1 MNDQA
6 VQTAILDALN
16 QHNSYL
22 QRLSSSSL
30 NEILNKF
37 DGLSIEMLNKLRD
50 LLDDLSES
58 EKAALAGG
66 KYTTPSLKEIQG
78 VVMGWQQSISI
89 TLPEIFTA
97 SAVALAVH
105 EAGFIYS
112 LADKK
117 RPELDG
123 EKLFNKIRKLPYAE
137 GQLIDLIF
145 PNIAEGVRKK
155 AEYVIR
161 DGIYQGQAT
170 QQIIQRIKGTKK
182 LNYSD
187 GLLHQT
193 RNAIDAEVK
202 TARAHVSNIAYLD
215 TWKALGFEYTKDV
228 ATLDGRTSL
237 GCAAKDGRIQQIGE
251 GHQKPPYHRRCRTVQ
266 IGCDKEGDLEG
277 VRPFV
282 ADNRPVKNIPKD
294 QRDGKI
300 GQVDANTTYKEWF
313 DRQDESFQKEWLGS
327 SKYKLYSE
335 GGFQIDKFVD
345 PLNGKPFTL
354 SELKVLDVKTF
365 NNVLG
370 GT

>member
-22 QRLSSSSL
+22 QRLSSSSV

-37 DGLSIEMLNKLRD
+37 DGFSIEMLNKLRD

-58 EKAALAGG
+58 EKAALASG

-78 VVMGWQQSISI
+78 VIMAWQQSISI

-105 EAGFIYS
+105 EVGFIYS
-112 LADKK
+112 LVDKN
-117 RPELDG
+117 RPELEG
-123 EKLFNKIRKLPYAE
+123 EKFFNKIRKLPYTE
-137 GQLIDLIF
+137 GQLVDLIF
-145 PNIAEGVRKK
+145 PNIAEVVRKK
-155 AEYVIR
+155 VEYVIR

-193 RNAIDAEVK
+193 RNAIDAEVR

-294 QRDGKI
+294 QRNGKI

-313 DRQDESFQKEWLGS
+313 ARQDDTFQRNLLG
-327 SKYKLYSE
+327 KTRFELYKSGE
-335 GGFQIDKFVD
+335 FPIDKFVD
-345 PLNGKPFTL
+345 PLSGKKFTIA
-354 SELKVLDVKTF
+354 ELRQMDEQTF
-365 NNVLG
+365 KELG
-370 GT
+370 L

>member
-6 VQTAILDALN
+6 AQTAILDALN

-22 QRLSSSSL
+22 QRLSSSSV

-58 EKAALAGG
+58 EKAALASG
-66 KYTTPSLKEIQG
+66 KYTTSSLKEIQG
-78 VVMGWQQSISI
+78 VIMGWQQSISI

-112 LADKK
+112 LADKN
-117 RPELDG
+117 RPELEG

-161 DGIYQGQAT
+161 DGIYQGQTT

-266 IGCDKEGDLEG
+266 IGCDKEGDIEG

-313 DRQDESFQKEWLGS
+313 ARQDDTFQRNLLG
-327 SKYKLYSE
+327 KTRFELYKSGE
-335 GGFQIDKFVD
+335 FPIDKFVD
-345 PLNGKPFTL
+345 PLSGKKFTIA
-354 SELKVLDVKTF
+354 ELRQMDEQTF
-365 NNVLG
+365 KELG
-370 GT
+370 L

>member
-66 KYTTPSLKEIQG
+66 KYTTLSLKEIQG
-78 VVMGWQQSISI
+78 VIMGWQQSISI

-105 EAGFIYS
+105 EAGFVYS

-117 RPELDG
+117 RPELEG

-161 DGIYQGQAT
+161 DGIYQGQTT

-215 TWKALGFEYTKDV
+215 TWKALGFEYTKNV

-237 GCAAKDGRIQQIGE
+237 GCAAKDGRVQRIGD

-266 IGCDKEGDLEG
+266 IGCDKEGGLEG

-313 DRQDESFQKEWLGS
+313 ARQDDTFQRNLLG
-327 SKYKLYSE
+327 KTRFELYKSGE
-335 GGFQIDKFVD
+335 FPIDKFVD
-345 PLNGKPFTL
+345 PLSGKKFTIA
-354 SELKVLDVKTF
+354 ELRQMDEQTF
-365 NNVLG
+365 KELG
-370 GT
+370 L